1 MQYKKLRFVRTQNIE
16 QGIDMIVVQKL
27 ALLIYIL
34 LLWSK
39 KLRFVLFNGQNQYNP
54 FNIIPNLSAE

>member
-27 ALLIYIL
+27 ALLIYSFIVVEETKICSFQ
-34 LLWSK
+34 WPKS
-39 KLRFVLFNGQNQYNP
+39 
-54 FNIIPNLSAE
+54 I

>member
-1 MQYKKLRFVRTQNIE
+1 MQYKKLRFVSTQNIE